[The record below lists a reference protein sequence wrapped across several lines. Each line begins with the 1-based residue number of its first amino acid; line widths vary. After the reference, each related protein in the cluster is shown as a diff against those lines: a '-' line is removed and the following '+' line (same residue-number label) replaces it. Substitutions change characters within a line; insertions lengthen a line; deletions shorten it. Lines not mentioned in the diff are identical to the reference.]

1 MATTLTARGG
11 VQIKE
16 SIYAWEGKDKSGK
29 TVRGELRAGGEA
41 MVHVTRRRQGN
52 LVTVRRDDD
61 GNVTE
66 VQVSGSG
73 SNRAFQAQLRAAR
86 KAAGQ

>member
-1 MATTLTARGG
+1 MATSLPSRGG

-41 MVHVTRRRQGN
+41 IVNVTLRRQCQKTATRTIARF
-52 LVTVRRDDD
+52 L
-61 GNVTE
+61 NV
-66 VQVSGSG
+66 VVYLSSQ
-73 SNRAFQAQLRAAR
+73 
-86 KAAGQ
+86 